1 MMKRRVV
8 KEMASVKYTFTCTC
22 KMGIRNPRSAC
33 KSDLAKSPLRTFRFL
48 QNETCTL
55 HIRLYNRTLQ
65 NAFHGLHITHNCH
78 N

>member
-22 KMGIRNPRSAC
+22 KMCIWNPRSAC
-33 KSDLAKSPLRTFRFL
+33 KSDLAKSPIRTFRLL

-65 NAFHGLHITHNCH
+65 KCVPRVTYHAQLP
-78 N
+78 